1 MLNNVIRIFPLKSSY
16 GSLCALAFK
25 SAFHV
30 HIIFCLSSSPLERT
44 MVTFGLSKEG
54 TTTNIVFLS

>member
-1 MLNNVIRIFPLKSSY
+1 MGLS
-16 GSLCALAFK
+16 CALAYK

-44 MVTFGLSKEG
+44 MVAFRLSKEG